1 LKSKA
6 LEINLECYRVDVAI
20 EDKYSIL
27 QEIMSKYYGVMDG
40 LNTFLK
46 ELSHPY
52 KNWEFIVREAR
63 NYSLNYFHL
72 LKNHPKG
79 PDAATLLVNIFN
91 HAIISE
97 NNIKIKADAVDNLL
111 LFLQKI
117 IKDSGPDIKRFMPV
131 IDSSFDSIR
140 NYKKDGFFL
149 FVKSFYQI
157 KRLAKAI
164 LNHTHDLT
172 NVDYR
177 AINLVLLKYFKHTYS
192 YWLSEEDPFD
202 WFKNEAGDI
211 DDKEP
216 FDEIFK
222 YISHKQINKW
232 QSITGKIALQNG
244 IDSKKILQ
252 NLLELPAYSQIVE
265 IYKEIPQ
272 RLVEAGAKTGKG
284 NLWKLIFLFH
294 TMKTPGLS
302 IIYEEALRDI
312 NRTLSQLIEHEKG
325 GNIHKLIEKTF
336 SILRGLADKFP
347 ATVLN
352 CVLNM
357 GKGVYKTDQ
366 IDLVNFFID
375 HLVAIGF
382 QSPMIKGVGSDW
394 QIQVNSSHMQNI
406 RTWLE
411 LIELNPKW
419 STRLISHLT
428 IHLSLCGVFIKDTDL
443 FPRDITRFLN
453 SDIRSVYNLAKQ
465 LARLFPVYFNDIGA
479 EGMLRDISTQL
490 DELTHQKDVLIHFL
504 RKQSHVESSSRM
516 IGFMEA
522 VINFWQTKN
531 REILKPF
538 IPPGIFDQIHTRGPY
553 IDGVHRVMLHLK
565 AKKLYLPDDLIALNE
580 KELQSHA
587 ADISKV
593 SEKDIKRVKMTISF
607 YKLLHQKY
615 DLIFSLK
622 SDSEIDHY
630 LSRFKID
637 AFPDIDAL
645 KKALIEPDLK
655 KKLCMLLDYLDLL
668 KKIIISSKSY
678 EIREDIYK
686 KRHFAVDIPSIYG
699 FYHERKFDALG
710 LTFRIESIVNALFE
724 EFIESIDL
732 SIITRATFYQI
743 YDRLLLFNRALQLNG
758 ISSIEMERQLD
769 LLAHLLEVRGFT
781 FTQYVDIFKGVTLAV
796 KNIIN
801 DYFHNIHE
809 QNLTV
814 ILAQTPIDRIS
825 EKYLP
830 KEGVI
835 NSEEIAQRVSEIFF
849 RDRLALS
856 LGLQQLDLFL
866 GRILNTLFHQSDK
879 LPKDKLHQ
887 LLNYDPQR
895 ALSPFV
901 PVNKKVFGLIYL
913 GNKGF
918 NIIKLI
924 NYGLPVPPG
933 FIITTEVFRSR
944 EVIDNFPPARE
955 YFKKQLY
962 SQICDLEKVTEK
974 KFGDP
979 KNPLL
984 ISVRSGGAVSQPGM
998 MYSFLNVGLNEEI
1011 AAGIAMQTNNSWFA
1025 WDNYRR
1031 FLQCYGMSY
1040 NLERNDFDAIINEFK
1055 QRLSIPYKRGFPG
1068 QEMRKVALAYKDMIR
1083 DAGINII
1090 EDPFEQLYMAIKS
1103 VLGSWEESKAKAYRK
1118 IMGISDDWGTAVT
1131 VQKMVFGNLGR
1142 QSGSGVFFT
1151 HNPRWSGDILRL
1163 WGDFTLGNQGEDVV
1177 SGLVNTMPISI
1188 NQQDIEMR
1196 QTDITLES
1204 HFPLI
1209 FKALKD
1215 WSSELVYKKGWSPQ
1229 EIEFTFESPS
1239 IKDLYLLQARDMTMR
1254 ERKKVLTFYPE
1265 KISEDKYLG
1274 HGIGV
1279 SGGAMS
1285 GRVVFSLDEIDK
1297 WRKLE
1302 PETSLILLRA
1312 DTVPDDIQEIY
1323 ASDGLLTARGG
1334 LTSHAAVVA
1343 HRLGKTCVVG
1353 CVDLICNEKKK
1364 NCLFNKISLTAGDYI
1379 SIDGREGSVYHDLI
1393 DIKEG

>member
-1 LKSKA
+1 MKSKA

>member
-1 LKSKA
+1 MKSKA

-20 EDKYSIL
+20 EDKYLIL
-27 QEIMSKYYGVMDG
+27 QEVMSKYYGVMDG

-52 KNWEFIVREAR
+52 KNWEFIVKEAR

-79 PDAATLLVNIFN
+79 PNAAALLVNIFSD
-91 HAIISE
+91 AIVSGS
-97 NNIKIKADAVDNLL
+97 NIEVKADAVDNLL

-117 IKDSGPDIKRFMPV
+117 IKDSGQDIKRFMPV
-131 IDSSFDSIR
+131 IDSTFDSIR
-140 NYKKDGFFL
+140 SYKKDSFFL
-149 FVKSFYQI
+149 FIKSFYQI

-164 LNHTHDLT
+164 LNHTHELT
-172 NVDYR
+172 NVNYQ
-177 AINLVLLKYFKHTYS
+177 AINLLLLKYFKHTYS

-202 WFKNEAGDI
+202 CFKNEAGDI
-211 DDKEP
+211 DNKEP
-216 FDEIFK
+216 FDGIFK

-232 QSITGKIALQNG
+232 QIMADKIALQNG
-244 IDSKKILQ
+244 IDSKQVLQ

-265 IYKEIPQ
+265 IYKTIPQ
-272 RLVEAGAKTGKG
+272 RLVEADTKNSKG

-294 TMKTPGLS
+294 IMKTPGLS
-302 IIYEEALRDI
+302 IVYEEALRDI
-312 NRTLSQLIEHEKG
+312 NRTLSRLIEHEKDW
-325 GNIHKLIEKTF
+325 NIRELIRKTF
-336 SILRGLADKFP
+336 SILRGLTDKFP

-357 GKGVYKTDQ
+357 GRGVYKTGQ

-375 HLVAIGF
+375 HVVAVGF

-394 QIQVNSSHMQNI
+394 QIQVNSAHMQNI

-453 SDIRSVYNLAKQ
+453 SDISPVYNLAKQ

-490 DELTHQKDVLIHFL
+490 DELTHQKDILIHFL

-522 VINFWQTKN
+522 VINFWQTRN
-531 REILKPF
+531 RGLLKPF
-538 IPPGIFDQIHTRGPY
+538 IPPGIFDQIDTSGPY
-553 IDGVHRVMLHLK
+553 IDGVHRAMLQLK
-565 AKKLYLPDDLIALNE
+565 AKKLCLPDDLIALNE
-580 KELQSHA
+580 KDLQTHA
-587 ADISKV
+587 AEISKV
-593 SEKDIKRVKMTISF
+593 SEKDIKRVKLAISF

-615 DLIFSLK
+615 GLIFSLK

-630 LSRFKID
+630 LLQFKID
-637 AFPDIDAL
+637 AFPNIDTL
-645 KKALIEPDLK
+645 KKALIEPDLQ
-655 KKLCMLLDYLDLL
+655 KKLCMLLDYLELL

-678 EIREDIYK
+678 EVRENIYK

-710 LTFRIESIVNALFE
+710 LTFRIESIVNVLLE

-743 YDRLLLFNRALQLNG
+743 YDRLILFNRALRLNG
-758 ISSIEMERQLD
+758 ISSVEVERQLD
-769 LLAHLLEVRGFT
+769 LLAHLLDVRGFT
-781 FTQYVDIFKGVTLAV
+781 FTQYVDIFKGFTLAV

-814 ILAQTPIDRIS
+814 ILAQTPVDHIV

-830 KEGVI
+830 KEEMI
-835 NSEEIAQRVSEIFF
+835 DSEEMAHRVSEIFF

-856 LGLQQLDLFL
+856 LGLHQLDLFL

-895 ALSPFV
+895 ALCPFA

-913 GNKGF
+913 GSKGL
-918 NIIKLI
+918 NIIKLK

-944 EVIDNFPPARE
+944 EVIDDFPPAQE
-955 YFKKQLY
+955 YFKKQVY
-962 SQICDLEKVTEK
+962 SQISDLEKVTK
-974 KFGDP
+974 KVFGDP

-984 ISVRSGGAVSQPGM
+984 LSVRSGGAVSQPGM
-998 MYSFLNVGLNEEI
+998 MYTFLNVGLNEEI
-1011 AAGIAMQTNNSWFA
+1011 AAGIARQTGNSWFA

-1031 FLQCYGMSY
+1031 FLQCYGMSF
-1040 NLERNDFDAIINEFK
+1040 NLDRNDFDAIINGFK
-1055 QRLSIPYKRGFPG
+1055 QRLSIPYKKGFPG

-1083 DAGINII
+1083 DGGINII
-1090 EDPFEQLYMAIKS
+1090 EDPFEQLYLVIKS
-1103 VLGSWEESKAKAYRK
+1103 VLGSWESSKARAYRK

-1131 VQKMVFGNLGR
+1131 VQKMVFGNLG
-1142 QSGSGVFFT
+1142 QQAGSGVFFT

-1204 HFPLI
+1204 SFPLI

-1229 EIEFTFESPS
+1229 EIEFTFEGPS

-1254 ERKKVLTFYPE
+1254 ERKKVLTFDPG
-1265 KISEDKYLG
+1265 KISEAKYLG

-1285 GRVVFSLDEIDK
+1285 GRVVFSLNEIDK

-1353 CVDLICNEKKK
+1353 CVDLACNEKKK
-1364 NCLFNKISLTAGDYI
+1364 TVCLI
-1379 SIDGREGSVYHDLI
+1379 RYH
-1393 DIKEG
+1393 